1 MERYICIHGHFYQP
15 PRENPWLE
23 TVEEQDSAAPYHDW
37 NERITAECYGPNA
50 ASRMVD
56 ESDRITAIVNNY
68 DRISFNFGPT
78 LLSWLQAGAPK
89 VYAAVLEAD
98 RRSRERFSGHGSAIA
113 QVYNHMILPLASRR
127 DKRTQVLWGLR
138 DFEHRFGRPAEGMW
152 LPETAADT
160 ETLETL
166 AEAGVA
172 FTVLAPSQAR
182 RVRRIG
188 SRAWRDVGGGR
199 VDPSRAYQVQ
209 LPSGRALA
217 VLFYDGPI
225 SRAVAFEGLLQR
237 GEYLAG
243 RLRGAFV
250 ESRDW
255 PQLVHIATDGETYG
269 HHHRFGNRA
278 LAYALHH
285 IEEEGTARLTNYGEY
300 LERHPPDHQAEIFEP
315 SAWSCVHG
323 VGRWWTDCGCNS
335 GGRPGWR
342 QTWRTALRQAFD
354 WLRDTL
360 APRFERDAAT
370 LLRDPWA
377 ARDGYVD
384 VLLDRG
390 PDSRARFL
398 KSHAVRELDGGEA
411 VRVWKLL
418 ELQRHAQLAYTSCGW
433 FFDDVSGIE
442 TVQVMRYAGAAVQL
456 ARDLWGED
464 LEGELVSRLS
474 AARSNLHEQ
483 GDGGRVYSGYVKPSM
498 VDLPKVA
505 AHYAISSLLEEAPA
519 RSRVYCYSVEPE
531 VERTLRTGRTRLV
544 VGRARFTSEITCE
557 TARLTYGAAHFG
569 DHNVNAGVRESP
581 LGEDFEALARETTE
595 AFEGADMAGV
605 IRIMDRHF
613 GETSHS
619 LRTLFRDDQRRVLGR
634 ILESTLE
641 AAATLYAQ
649 IYENHAPLMRFLAE
663 LNVPQPRAFLATA
676 EFVINSRL
684 RQALRSEETD
694 LQAVRALHE
703 SAAREG
709 VPLDGDSLGYALGR
723 RLEELMERLRADP
736 GDLELLQ
743 RADALAALAGALPF
757 EVKLWQVQNAYFELL
772 GAEYPARA
780 RGPEPG
786 ARLWAQ
792 RFRSL
797 GEALGF
803 ELAALE
809 S

>member
-1 MERYICIHGHFYQP
+1 
-15 PRENPWLE
+15 
-23 TVEEQDSAAPYHDW
+23 
-37 NERITAECYGPNA
+37 
-50 ASRMVD
+50 
-56 ESDRITAIVNNY
+56 
-68 DRISFNFGPT
+68 
-78 LLSWLQAGAPK
+78 
-89 VYAAVLEAD
+89 
-98 RRSRERFSGHGSAIA
+98 
-113 QVYNHMILPLASRR
+113 
-127 DKRTQVLWGLR
+127 
-138 DFEHRFGRPAEGMW
+138 MW

-160 ETLETL
+160 ESLEVL

-188 SRAWRDVGGGR
+188 SRAWRDVSGGR

-209 LPSGRALA
+209 LPSGRTIA
-217 VLFYDGPI
+217 VFFYDGPI

-285 IEEEGTARLTNYGEY
+285 IEEDGDARLTNYGEY

-342 QTWRTALRQAFD
+342 QAWRQPLREAFD

-360 APRFERDAAT
+360 APRFERDAAA

-377 ARDGYVD
+377 ARDAYAGI
-384 VLLDRG
+384 LLDRG
-390 PDSRARFL
+390 PESRDRFL
-398 KSHAVRELDGGEA
+398 REHAVRELDAGEE
-411 VRVWKLL
+411 VRVWKLM

-442 TVQVMRYAGAAVQL
+442 TVQVIRYAGAAVQL
-456 ARDLWGED
+456 ARDLWHED
-464 LEGELVSRLS
+464 LERELVSRLS
-474 AARSNLHEQ
+474 AARSNLPEQ
-483 GDGGRVYSGYVKPSM
+483 GDGGRVYAAYVKPSM

-505 AHYAISSLLEEAPA
+505 AHYAISSLLEEAPGPG
-519 RSRVYCYSVEPE
+519 RVYSYSVEPE
-531 VERTLRTGRTRLV
+531 VERTLRTGRTRLT
-544 VGRARFTSEITCE
+544 VGRARFTSEITSE
-557 TARLTYGAAHFG
+557 TARLTYGAAYFG

-581 LGEDFEALARETTE
+581 PDEDFEALVRETSE

-619 LRTLFRDDQRRVLGR
+619 LRTLFRDDQRRVLGG

-641 AAATLYAQ
+641 EAATLYAQ
-649 IYENHAPLMRFLAE
+649 IHENHAPLMRFLAE

-676 EFVINSRL
+676 EVVINGRL
-684 RQALRSEETD
+684 RQALRADEPD
-694 LQAVRALHE
+694 LQVVRGLLE

-709 VPLDGDSLGYALGR
+709 VSLDGESLGYALGR
-723 RLEELMERLRADP
+723 RLEELMERFRVQPD
-736 GDLELLQ
+736 DLDRLQ
-743 RADALAALAGALPF
+743 RTDALVALAGALPF

-772 GAEYPARA
+772 GSEYPARLQSLDPAA
-780 RGPEPG
+780 RV
-786 ARLWAQ
+786 WVQ

-797 GEALGF
+797 GDGLGF
-803 ELAALE
+803 QLPPVEP
-809 S
+809 